1 LRAYRRG
8 HIGTNTHEEALSTKD
23 VHPWDRFD
31 YWPSVACNNLVGHS
45 STPECRQTFA
55 AEIETGM
62 LADIE
67 LVLFENSPDGRGPY
81 SEARRSVSGR

>member
-1 LRAYRRG
+1 MKKRF
-8 HIGTNTHEEALSTKD
+8 STRH
-23 VHPWDRFD
+23 VHSRDRLD
-31 YWPSVACNNLVGHS
+31 YWHSVACNNLVGHS

-67 LVLFENSPDGRGPY
+67 LVLFENSPWTWPVQRSTSLNLRAMSSCVDK
-81 SEARRSVSGR
+81 RRPCSR